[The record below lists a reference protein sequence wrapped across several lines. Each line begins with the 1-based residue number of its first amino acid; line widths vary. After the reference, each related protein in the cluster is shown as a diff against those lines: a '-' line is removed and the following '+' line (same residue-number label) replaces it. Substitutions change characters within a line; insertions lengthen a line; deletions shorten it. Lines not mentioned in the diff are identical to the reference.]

1 MGNSLLPLPQTR
13 ACLRE
18 AYRNTFINLRYRWPP
33 ISGAVSVAGMT
44 REENQM
50 RTRRRATLTRKTR
63 CAWSPRR
70 KLKLADMKRKIWH
83 RNRSYTLLI
92 AEHTT
97 A

>member
-1 MGNSLLPLPQTR
+1 MAPYVR
-13 ACLRE
+13 
-18 AYRNTFINLRYRWPP
+18 
-33 ISGAVSVAGMT
+33 AVSFAGMT

-50 RTRRRATLTRKTR
+50 LTRKTR

-92 AEHTT
+92 AEHT

>member
-1 MGNSLLPLPQTR
+1 MGNSLLPLPQAR

-18 AYRNTFINLRYRWPP
+18 AYCNIFINLRYRWQP
-33 ISGAVSVAGMT
+33 ISGAVNVAGMT

>member
-1 MGNSLLPLPQTR
+1 
-13 ACLRE
+13 
-18 AYRNTFINLRYRWPP
+18 
-33 ISGAVSVAGMT
+33 
-44 REENQM
+44 M

-92 AEHTT
+92 AEHT

>member
-1 MGNSLLPLPQTR
+1 MAPYVR
-13 ACLRE
+13 
-18 AYRNTFINLRYRWPP
+18 
-33 ISGAVSVAGMT
+33 AVSVAGMT

>member
-1 MGNSLLPLPQTR
+1 MGNSLLPLPQAR

-18 AYRNTFINLRYRWPP
+18 AYCNIFINLRYRLPP